1 MSGQSAPL
9 TLKEVGFNLTR
20 LVSRLVV
27 MEFLNNEDVK
37 QLYVFSKSPSQ
48 MVASRSCAS
57 DNTHEKGIYFLKTTG
72 ASKLTADQMSK
83 ASTAA
88 T

>member
-1 MSGQSAPL
+1 
-9 TLKEVGFNLTR
+9 
-20 LVSRLVV
+20 

-37 QLYVFSKSPSQ
+37 QLYVYSKSSSQ

-83 ASTAA
+83 PLTDDLIVQTSRGNGLVAGF
-88 T
+88 